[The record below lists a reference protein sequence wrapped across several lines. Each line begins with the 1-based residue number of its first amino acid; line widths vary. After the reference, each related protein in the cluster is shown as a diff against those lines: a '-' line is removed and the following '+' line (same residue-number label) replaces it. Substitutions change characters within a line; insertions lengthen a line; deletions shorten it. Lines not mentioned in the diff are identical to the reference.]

1 VDDAVLSELM
11 DFAKRD
17 SVVTGPMDGPTR
29 ERLRL
34 RMKALLGRQQW
45 RSEGYYEVMNTGDRM
60 IEKALAELSQK
71 P

>member
-1 VDDAVLSELM
+1 
-11 DFAKRD
+11 
-17 SVVTGPMDGPTR
+17 
-29 ERLRL
+29 
-34 RMKALLGRQQW
+34 MKALLGRQQW